1 MKELKMYNVIFYED
15 KNGYS
20 ELNEELIRI
29 AKGASTNKDLRIQHK
44 QITYCIELLKNQGTR
59 LPINIAKHID
69 DDIWELRPGNN
80 RVLYFYFENNTF
92 VLLHMF
98 KKQTQKTPPSEIEK
112 AKKERNDF
120 TIRNRGIN

>member
-29 AKGASTNKDLRIQHK
+29 AKGASANKDLRIQHK

-69 DDIWELRPGNN
+69 DDIWELGQETIGCYISISKTIHSCSCICLKSKHKR
-80 RVLYFYFENNTF
+80 
-92 VLLHMF
+92 LHL
-98 KKQTQKTPPSEIEK
+98 QK
-112 AKKERNDF
+112 
-120 TIRNRGIN
+120 

>member
-1 MKELKMYNVIFYED
+1 MYKIIFYED
-15 KNGYS
+15 KNGHS
-20 ELNEELIRI
+20 ELYEELMRI
-29 AKGASTNKDLRIQHK
+29 AKGAGKNKDLRIQYK
-44 QITYCIELLKNQGTR
+44 QITYCVELLKNQGTN
-59 LPINIAKHID
+59 LPTNIAKHIQ

-98 KKQTQKTPPSEIEK
+98 RKQTQKTPILEIEK

-120 TIRNRGIN
+120 VMRNRGVN

>member
-1 MKELKMYNVIFYED
+1 MYKIIFYED
-15 KNGYS
+15 KNGHS
-20 ELNEELIRI
+20 ELYEELMRI
-29 AKGASTNKDLRIQHK
+29 AKGAGRNKDLRIQYK
-44 QITYCIELLKNQGTR
+44 QITYCVELLKNQGTN
-59 LPINIAKHID
+59 LPTNIAKHIQ

-98 KKQTQKTPPSEIEK
+98 RKQTQKTPILEIEK

-120 TIRNRGIN
+120 VMRNRGVN